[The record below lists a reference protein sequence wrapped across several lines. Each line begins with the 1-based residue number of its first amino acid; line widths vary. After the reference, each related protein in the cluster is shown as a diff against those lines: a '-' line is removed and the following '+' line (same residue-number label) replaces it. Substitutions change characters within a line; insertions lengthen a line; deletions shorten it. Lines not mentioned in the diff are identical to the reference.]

1 MVDPKGYYT
10 IKNSF
15 NQRHDRLTAS
25 MEDYLEMICR
35 ICQEEGG
42 VRVNTLARLLH
53 VRPSSASKMAGNLKD
68 AGWINF
74 EHYGLIVPTEAGWEQ
89 GKYLLY
95 RHQVVFDF
103 LCALNENDDQLA
115 QTERIEHF
123 LDRNTVNKLATL
135 TKKIKKES
143 FS

>member
-1 MVDPKGYYT
+1 M
-10 IKNSF
+10 
-15 NQRHDRLTAS
+15 
-25 MEDYLEMICR
+25 
-35 ICQEEGG
+35 
-42 VRVNTLARLLH
+42 NTLARLLH

-123 LDRNTVNKLATL
+123 LDRNTVNKLAAL